1 MRRRAITIAAA
12 AACVAT
18 TADWL
23 PHRLSLSK
31 SLPFNNRSEHFPV
44 VVGRVEEVDILDRS
58 QVRRPSGLL
67 YALGGLETGRGRL
80 RTAQVY

>member
-1 MRRRAITIAAA
+1 MGGWPEW
-12 AACVAT
+12 VAKT
-18 TADWL
+18 L
-23 PHRLSLSK
+23 
-31 SLPFNNRSEHFPV
+31 

-67 YALGGLETGRGRL
+67 YALGALETGRGRL